1 MKITPHN
8 KLIKKLIDK
17 GWGDEQIR
25 VKIKK
30 EFGIYFSL
38 AQINAKRSNE
48 LNQLIKPYKQD
59 AKELLYPSLYTEFP
73 KRQFIKHR
81 LDRII
86 NYLLESIDTIEGF
99 PSEDVLI
106 ELLLAF
112 ERELNTYKHEA
123 YLYSLIYLHK
133 KHKNQSLNDSKS
145 IRQLKE
151 LISNPFKNFFSL
163 SNLNHEHISFKA
175 DSPEFDNIVREV
187 CRDNIITK
195 NERSYLEEKASEYFI
210 DPDKLERYLDNP
222 FFGYETFKMF
232 VDQICED
239 GVITDIERV
248 YIQEKSEQYNVSSDV
263 MNEMIRDGLVRS
275 SLLKQLRNSRDF
287 YDITLIYLIAHAFG
301 IPSTMN
307 SIYEALNSG
316 ELNSKDQL
324 KSLKF
329 SLLKRLKKRL
339 SLKSYYL
346 GNWNDL
352 NQFFD
357 ILNIGLTDFEEANS
371 RYITEELQ
379 VTDLSENQRKS
390 SIETIQEKIYIG
402 SLKIDDVEITKTDKT
417 PRAFDVNFHGS
428 KMCITYSSCID
439 EIVLVKA
446 LSVLHLNNSR
456 KSSKTDIIKQINRVL
471 DQLIDE

>member
-1 MKITPHN
+1 
-8 KLIKKLIDK
+8 
-17 GWGDEQIR
+17 
-25 VKIKK
+25 
-30 EFGIYFSL
+30 
-38 AQINAKRSNE
+38 
-48 LNQLIKPYKQD
+48 
-59 AKELLYPSLYTEFP
+59 
-73 KRQFIKHR
+73 
-81 LDRII
+81 
-86 NYLLESIDTIEGF
+86 
-99 PSEDVLI
+99 
-106 ELLLAF
+106 
-112 ERELNTYKHEA
+112 
-123 YLYSLIYLHK
+123 
-133 KHKNQSLNDSKS
+133 
-145 IRQLKE
+145 
-151 LISNPFKNFFSL
+151 
-163 SNLNHEHISFKA
+163 
-175 DSPEFDNIVREV
+175 
-187 CRDNIITK
+187 
-195 NERSYLEEKASEYFI
+195 
-210 DPDKLERYLDNP
+210 
-222 FFGYETFKMF
+222 
-232 VDQICED
+232 
-239 GVITDIERV
+239 
-248 YIQEKSEQYNVSSDV
+248 

-346 GNWNDL
+346 GDWNDL

-357 ILNIGLTDFEEANS
+357 MLNIGLTDFEEANS

-417 PRAFDVNFHGS
+417 PRAFDVNFYGS

-456 KSSKTDIIKQINRVL
+456 KSSKTDIIKQINRIL